1 MAEAGLFVGWGAP
14 VRGRETA
21 GLGVFQ
27 EAIGY
32 WGEQQGSGGIESF
45 DVVIL
50 EPHGGDLAGFF
61 LVRGS
66 EEQIA
71 TVRASDD
78 YARLITRAGMV
89 VERVGS
95 VGAFLGDGLGP
106 AVERYQAAAT
116 ELGG

>member
-14 VRGRETA
+14 VRGRELA

-27 EAIGY
+27 EAIAY
-32 WGEQQGSGGIESF
+32 WGDQQGAGAIESF

-66 EEQIA
+66 AEQIA
-71 TVRASDD
+71 AIRATEE
-78 YARLITRAGMV
+78 YMRLITRAGMV
-89 VERVGS
+89 VEGVGS

-106 AVERYQAAAT
+106 AVERYQSAAS
-116 ELGG
+116 EFGG